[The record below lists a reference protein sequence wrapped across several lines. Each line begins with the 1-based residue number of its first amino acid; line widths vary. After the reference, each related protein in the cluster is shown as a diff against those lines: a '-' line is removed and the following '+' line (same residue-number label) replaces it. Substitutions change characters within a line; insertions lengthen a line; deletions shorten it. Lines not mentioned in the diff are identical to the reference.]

1 MSWIARFLHLSQAPF
16 HRGYD
21 IVGEGGASRASIV
34 AQAVNS
40 RIEVIGVQAEK
51 APWVYLS
58 SKERFKVAKEK
69 AETFAEGLQVHAQP
83 QGSQQL

>member
-21 IVGEGGASRASIV
+21 IIGNGASSRASIV
-34 AQAVNS
+34 AQTVNS
-40 RIEVIGVQAEK
+40 RIEVIGVQTEK
-51 APWVYLS
+51 APSVYLS

-69 AETFAEGLQVHAQP
+69 AETFAEGLQTHAQP
-83 QGSQQL
+83 QESQQL